1 MRRGDWGWFGM
12 MGGADARRGGWFSRR
27 AGGRNIRRRG
37 RVGLTLVVVVFCVWL
52 DPTFTLVKR
61 ATYRLVDE
69 FLPEQAVVAKGETN
83 GGERGRKRA
92 APSESAASDQSEK
105 SSQRLVDFAV
115 LKYERGTE
123 VEVARPHDVHGA
135 TWASATILDIGD
147 DYVSLRV
154 APAGGEETPKDEE
167 RLPLSALSN
176 TIRPLPP
183 VQSLAVD
190 NTLRLNEE
198 VDVHYNNRWC
208 EGYVSQVTD
217 ARGKLVVC
225 FPGVGVNNDTSLI
238 VFQDSTGQSWIRE
251 TWNKTRPKRASIR
264 RGWSLSSITGK
275 WSPRGAP
282 HETGGPDSA
291 YKHIAA
297 LVSASEAG
305 DSTKRYK
312 SSMPM
317 PMSPVRYHVKTGP
330 TTTTATTGTAKTAM
344 GDSAT
349 PCGGGGATSD
359 EIDCPFKSISEACYH
374 LLLNAGPAG
383 LQVSEM
389 VKIIQERSL
398 VKLAGRTPSNTL
410 YSRLSQDGRFIN
422 VSRGAYAL
430 VSVVDEATKRTILGT
445 PGQFDDSLTAD
456 SRMRYVSSKAMHT
469 QSSDGQHSYD
479 VTVGAGVGGYTAAAA
494 GFASVSATPSVAG
507 DYNTTA
513 TTTTTTTKSS
523 MSELSDASELL
534 LGLRRGRR

>member
-1 MRRGDWGWFGM
+1 MVRVVGR
-12 MGGADARRGGWFSRR
+12 ARTDD
-27 AGGRNIRRRG
+27 
-37 RVGLTLVVVVFCVWL
+37 VCVAL
-52 DPTFTLVKR
+52 LNTHVDPTFTLVKR
-61 ATYRLVDE
+61 ATYRLVDD
-69 FLPEQAVVAKGETN
+69 FLPEASASV
-83 GGERGRKRA
+83 GRKRA
-92 APSESAASDQSEK
+92 APSASVASDRSEK
-105 SSQRLVDFAV
+105 SSQKLSSMDFAV
-115 LKYERGTE
+115 LKYERGTD
-123 VEVARPHDVHGA
+123 VEVARPHEVHGA

-154 APAGGEETPKDEE
+154 APAGGEETPKDDEE

-183 VQSLAVD
+183 VETLAVD
-190 NTLRLNEE
+190 NTRRLNEE

-208 EGYVSQVTD
+208 EGYISQVTD

-264 RGWSLSSITGK
+264 RGWSLSSISGK

-282 HETGGPDSA
+282 HETGPDSA
-291 YKHIAA
+291 YKHITA
-297 LVSASEAG
+297 LVSVSEAG

-312 SSMPM
+312 SAMSMPM
-317 PMSPVRYHVKTGP
+317 TPIRHHAKTATA
-330 TTTTATTGTAKTAM
+330 TTTTATTTTTGTTTAM

-349 PCGGGGATSD
+349 LGGGAGATSN

-374 LLLNAGPAG
+374 LLLNVGPAG

-389 VKIIQERSL
+389 VKIIQDRSL

-410 YSRLSQDGRFIN
+410 YSRLSQDARFIN

-430 VSVVDEATKRTILGT
+430 VSVVEAATKRTILST
-445 PGQFDDSLTAD
+445 PGQIEDSLTAD
-456 SRMRYVSSKAMHT
+456 SRMRYVPSKTTRT
-469 QSSDGQHSYD
+469 QSSEQHSCE
-479 VTVGAGVGGYTAAAA
+479 VNVGYGVGGHAA
-494 GFASVSATPSVAG
+494 GGFTSVSATPSVAG
-507 DYNTTA
+507 DYNTT
-513 TTTTTTTKSS
+513 TTTTMTTKSS
-523 MSELSDASELL
+523 ISELSDASELL